1 MKSIMKSIMK
11 IIGALLLLGIG
22 FILFNLFSS
31 VSQETINIE
40 DEQIKARLNKKN
52 TVECVLIANKRKYS
66 IGEPPSLSV
75 KIINQ
80 LDTAIILVGS
90 LDGSEL
96 GQRPPKCYFDI
107 RHQLIGQIR
116 NSSFY
121 CATFNR
127 LRKEEFKIIESG
139 QTFDPYE
146 HIDDHGYF
154 HAQSLEGENFNLP
167 GIYKITF
174 HYSTSKN
181 NREQLY
187 NEQTKNEIMELW
199 NKVPEL
205 ELKSNTITIE
215 YDL

>member
-1 MKSIMKSIMK
+1 MSTMKSIMK
-11 IIGALLLLGIG
+11 IIGALILLFIG

-31 VSQETINIE
+31 ISQETIKIE
-40 DEQIKARLNKKN
+40 DEQIKARLIKRN
-52 TVECVLIANKRKYS
+52 TIECVLTANKRKYS
-66 IGEPPSLSV
+66 LGESPSLSV

-90 LDGSEL
+90 LDGSESGL
-96 GQRPPKCYFDI
+96 RPPICYFDI
-107 RHQLIGQIR
+107 RHKLIGQIR

-127 LRKEEFKIIESG
+127 LRKEDLKIIESG

-146 HIDDHGYF
+146 HTNDHGYF
-154 HAQSLEGENFNLP
+154 HAQSLEGKNFNLP

-187 NEQTKNEIMELW
+187 NEKTKNEIMELW
-199 NKVPEL
+199 NKVPKL